1 MGSIDPQNPF
11 WCCFG
16 DCGRRGWVDIDGM
29 GFLCCVCF
37 RKEENGGAHKRLL
50 AKLSKSSTTAFEAFL
65 VSHDLAMTMLEFVY
79 GDGWEEQCPCRRCPQ
94 EWLNVG
100 WICPIDFH
108 KQFYLEI
115 LDARFRAAGISH
127 LQARN
132 DNLDWDI
139 MVAQLHAE
147 LYVTFD
153 DVIIDDGSAASFSP
167 DF

>member
-1 MGSIDPQNPF
+1 
-11 WCCFG
+11 
-16 DCGRRGWVDIDGM
+16 M

-65 VSHDLAMTMLEFVY
+65 VSHDLAMTMMEFVY

>member
-1 MGSIDPQNPF
+1 M
-11 WCCFG
+11 
-16 DCGRRGWVDIDGM
+16 R
-29 GFLCCVCF
+29 
-37 RKEENGGAHKRLL
+37 
-50 AKLSKSSTTAFEAFL
+50 
-65 VSHDLAMTMLEFVY
+65 EFVY